1 MKERRGGWG
10 AARRWGLLLLGLLL
24 AGGAPLPVW
33 AGTSG
38 GHAGL
43 LPLRMI
49 VLRTVQEARDVAAAV
64 SRGVPFER
72 LVHERSIGPERE
84 HGGYLGWVNPATLS
98 GEAQAALART
108 RVGRL
113 TPIFPAEDGYAMFQL
128 LSEPAARSLEERAR
142 REAEAERQAE
152 QLLAEG
158 TEAGKQGDLPRAV
171 ELLGRAAALNPRLVD
186 AHYNL
191 AIGARRL
198 GRMPEAVAAMRR
210 VLELLPDDF
219 EARMGLGGWLAEAGQ
234 HAEAVQHYER
244 AAMIRMDSRDAW
256 LRLGQSYEADGRY
269 RDALGAY
276 RRALTLLGKDDPAI
290 LGVILRVAMRGRDGA
305 VAVDAARRLQPFSPG
320 HGGFTLL
327 GRALL
332 LAGETSAAILELEK
346 AVALAPASV
355 PARLALSEAY
365 AAAGK
370 PQAAVDQLTRV
381 IRQEPGEPRH
391 YRLLS
396 ERYEE
401 IDRLDLAIVAMRDG
415 VAASA
420 DRPRAVQAEMSA
432 RLALLYELAGMLRE
446 ATRERQRAELLEA
459 PSAR

>member
-1 MKERRGGWG
+1 
-10 AARRWGLLLLGLLL
+10 
-24 AGGAPLPVW
+24 
-33 AGTSG
+33 
-38 GHAGL
+38 
-43 LPLRMI
+43 
-49 VLRTVQEARDVAAAV
+49 
-64 SRGVPFER
+64 
-72 LVHERSIGPERE
+72 
-84 HGGYLGWVNPATLS
+84 
-98 GEAQAALART
+98 
-108 RVGRL
+108 
-113 TPIFPAEDGYAMFQL
+113 
-128 LSEPAARSLEERAR
+128 
-142 REAEAERQAE
+142 
-152 QLLAEG
+152 
-158 TEAGKQGDLPRAV
+158 
-171 ELLGRAAALNPRLVD
+171 
-186 AHYNL
+186 
-191 AIGARRL
+191 
-198 GRMPEAVAAMRR
+198 
-210 VLELLPDDF
+210 
-219 EARMGLGGWLAEAGQ
+219 